1 MSISKNSITF
11 RTLFILF
18 TSSTIFILF
27 IGFTAQYI
35 FSNGY
40 KKIISEKIDIIK
52 QNITPSIALNLSY
65 GFNDALDEICNSSLS
80 NPDILL
86 IKVESDLLTKTLSYS
101 SKTTIQNLDS
111 IISSTKLIDPAT
123 SKPIG
128 IFTIIYS
135 NNEYNIYM
143 KEFHSLLFYGVL
155 AFIIALLFLG
165 YYIYNSLIHLKIL
178 ASKLET
184 FNPTKPQKIKIEID
198 SKDEV
203 ASIALSANIMITNII
218 EYIRTS
224 KELNNKL
231 LKNKKTIEHLAYYD
245 SLTKLPNRVL
255 LKDRINQA
263 IHTAKRENNKIAV
276 IFLDLDHFKLIND
289 TLGHSMGDEL
299 LIYVSNLLGKQIR
312 EMDTLARIG
321 GDEFV
326 ILMPHVHSADDA
338 QCIAEKLLQSLQ
350 GQHSINTHQLYITT
364 SIGISI
370 FPDTALSM
378 DELITN
384 ADTAMYDA
392 KQDGRNRYKIYSKDM
407 GNYISTQM
415 SLEQDLKKAI
425 SNANELE
432 MFYQVK
438 IDTKS
443 KKISGAEALIR
454 WNHPQKGLLFPDE
467 FIGIAEST
475 GMILEMGSWIIVQA
489 IKDLKEWNKKGYIDL
504 KIAIN
509 LSPRQFLDKNLM
521 QLIDS
526 LIKEHNINP
535 SQLEFEVTET
545 MSMSNIEATLRTLK
559 NLKNLGVTIAIDD
572 FGTGYSSLSY
582 LKKFPVDTLKI
593 DKSFVMD
600 MTNNEED
607 RAIVE
612 TIISMAHTL
621 GFKTV
626 AEGVET
632 HEHTQILT
640 TLGCDYLQGYYYS
653 KAIQQAKFT
662 EFLENYTP
670 IK

>member
-1 MSISKNSITF
+1 MLINKNSITF
-11 RTLFILF
+11 RTLFILLA
-18 TSSTIFILF
+18 TSTLFILF
-27 IGFTAQYI
+27 MGSTAHYI

-40 KKIISEKIDIIK
+40 KKIIAEKIVIIE
-52 QNITPSIALNLSY
+52 QNIIPSVALNLSY
-65 GFNDALDEICNSSLS
+65 GFKSAIDEICNNSLS

-86 IKVESDLLTKTLSYS
+86 IKVESKLLKNTLVYRSKSGEKNLQSILSTSLLT
-101 SKTTIQNLDS
+101 
-111 IISSTKLIDPAT
+111 DPAT

-128 IFTIIYS
+128 KFTIVYS

-143 KEFHSLLFYGVL
+143 KEFHSILFYGVL
-155 AFIIALLFLG
+155 IFLVALLFVG
-165 YYIYNSLIHLKIL
+165 YYIYKSLKNLEIL
-178 ASKLET
+178 AKELES
-184 FNPTKPQKIKIEID
+184 FNPQKPQRLEMKID

-203 ASIALSANIMITNII
+203 ASIALSANVMITNII
-218 EYIRTS
+218 KYIETS
-224 KELNNKL
+224 KKLNNKL
-231 LKNKKTIEHLAYYD
+231 LKNRQTIEHLAYYD
-245 SLTKLPNRVL
+245 ALTKLPNRIL
-255 LKDRINQA
+255 LKDRIKQA
-263 IHTAKRENNKIAV
+263 INSAKREKNKVAV

-289 TLGHSMGDEL
+289 TLGHSIGDKL
-299 LIYVSNLLGKQIR
+299 LMYVSKLLSQQIR
-312 EMDTLARIG
+312 EMDTVARIG

-326 ILMPHVHSADDA
+326 ILMPNIKSWEDA
-338 QCIAEKLLQSLQ
+338 ELIAKKLLESLQ
-350 GQHSINTHQLYITT
+350 GQHTIEGHQLYITT

-370 FPDTALSM
+370 FPDTAQSL
-378 DELITN
+378 DELVTN

-392 KQDGRNRYKIYSKDM
+392 KQDGRNRYKIYSRDM

-425 SNANELE
+425 SNGDELE
-432 MFYQVK
+432 LYYQAK

-454 WNHPQKGLLFPDE
+454 WNHHEKGLLFPDE
-467 FIGIAEST
+467 FIEIAEST

-489 IKDLKEWNKKGYIDL
+489 IKDLKEWNKKGYRDL

-509 LSPRQFLDKNLM
+509 LSPRQFLDKNLVK
-521 QLIDS
+521 LISS
-526 LIKEHNINP
+526 LIEEHDIDP
-535 SQLEFEVTET
+535 SQLEFEITET

-582 LKKFPVDTLKI
+582 LKKFPVHTLKI

-600 MTNNEED
+600 MTHDEED

-632 HEHTQILT
+632 VEHTELLT
-640 TLGCDYLQGYYYS
+640 ELGCDYLQGYYYS
-653 KAIQQAKFT
+653 KAIRKDEFTKF
-662 EFLENYTP
+662 LAQ
-670 IK
+670 